1 VASPLDF
8 VKERHTGPEPRV
20 LVADVQAILRR
31 VIRPGDD
38 DVGQSV
44 QLIARRAH
52 VSTRTVYRVLN
63 PEEGKDSISLDLGDR
78 LCLAAGSHPI
88 HCRLKW
94 PDGSIT
100 PYAQIDEESAE
111 ALSAAFSGTL

>member
-1 VASPLDF
+1 MASPLDF
-8 VKERHTGPEPRV
+8 VEERHQGPEPRV
-20 LVADVQAILRR
+20 LVEDVQAILRR

-38 DVGQSV
+38 DAGQSV

-100 PYAQIDEESAE
+100 PYADFE
-111 ALSAAFSGTL
+111 LDVAAFSGSL